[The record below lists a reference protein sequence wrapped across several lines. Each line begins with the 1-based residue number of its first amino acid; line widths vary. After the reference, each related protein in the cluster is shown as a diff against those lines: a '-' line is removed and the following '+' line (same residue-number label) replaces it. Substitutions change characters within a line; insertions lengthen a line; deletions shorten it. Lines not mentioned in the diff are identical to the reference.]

1 MHLTESE
8 EKMDKKITGV
18 VGYIT
23 WIGWLIAYLLGDKEG
38 AKFHLNQGAVLA
50 LAEIIV
56 SAAAWFIGKIPI
68 IGFLCGILF
77 WVVDIVLFILAIIG
91 IINALKEENKELP
104 IIGGIRILK

>member
-1 MHLTESE
+1 
-8 EKMDKKITGV
+8 MDKKITGV

-68 IGFLCGILF
+68 IGFLCGILCRF
-77 WVVDIVLFILAIIG
+77 LQTHFPLLFPG
-91 IINALKEENKELP
+91 MCSYSTKEKQQ
-104 IIGGIRILK
+104 KF